1 MITMMKNV
9 TEAAMTK
16 KRSKYSQSVKDV
28 KGVELGKGM
37 VCEGVRVVER
47 VRVGELVERVR
58 VGELVERVRVGELVW
73 SEICVGV
80 RVVERVRVGEL
91 VWSEICVEVGL
102 VVKLVRVVVVA

>member
-58 VGELVERVRVGELVW
+58 VGELVW

>member
-47 VRVGELVERVR
+47 VRVGELVWRVRVGELVERVR

-91 VWSEICVEVGL
+91 V
-102 VVKLVRVVVVA
+102 

>member
-28 KGVELGKGM
+28 KDVKGVELGKGM
-37 VCEGVRVVER
+37 VCE
-47 VRVGELVERVR
+47 
-58 VGELVERVRVGELVW
+58 
-73 SEICVGV
+73 GV